1 MSFVY
6 PAFLFALAAI
16 AVPVIIHLFNFRKYK
31 RIYFSDT
38 RFLKEVKEQTQ
49 SRSRLKH
56 LLVLFCRILAIT
68 FLVFAFAQPFIP
80 GSQTDVRHGNKVI
93 SIYIDN
99 SFSMEAKGV
108 NGPLLDV
115 ARARAK
121 EIAKKYRPGDL
132 FQLVTNDFEGY
143 QQRLVSR
150 EEFMDMVD
158 EIKPSAAT
166 RNLSEVASRQ
176 LDVIN
181 SEKDLTKRM
190 VWISDFQ
197 KNTSDFEKINTDEK
211 IVGIALKAEK
221 KNNLSIDTCWFE
233 TPVRQ
238 LNAQE
243 KLVVRIRNYSENEI
257 TGRELQL
264 SINGKPKAIGNFSVA
279 PNSYVDSTLYFTNTV
294 AGIQNAMLSIPDEE
308 VTNDNYWYFS
318 YNVESEMKVLAI
330 YPDGQKDTASSH
342 INRLF
347 RNDPFF
353 KLKSV
358 SVSGIDYS
366 QLTVN
371 GLVVLCGL
379 PSVASGMTSELLNYV
394 KAGGNVLFF
403 PAVNGNINTYNEM
416 LKPSNGITFTGMDT
430 ASHKTAPMELGIPFY
445 ANVFEKDPTNMDM
458 PLIRQHYTTINNSLS
473 RIEILLKLKN
483 GDIFLGKTQYER
495 GNFYVSTVPLDERAG
510 NFSRHAIFVPV
521 VLRIAE
527 WSQNSTVRVQQIGMD
542 EPIDVRNREISS
554 ETTYEL
560 KKEGSEISI
569 VPEIRNVEG
578 NISVYSHGQIKE
590 AGNYT
595 LMKGMEEILGVGYN
609 YGRKESD
616 LTCYEPE
623 DVAEVAK
630 EAGIKNF
637 SVIDEGGNEG
647 EMDIEAIDDTLEYWR
662 YCIWLVLIF
671 LALEILILRFWKT

>member
-6 PAFLFALAAI
+6 PAFLFALSAI

-31 RIYFSDT
+31 RVYFSDT

-56 LLVLFCRILAIT
+56 FIILACRILAIT

-80 GSQTDVRHGNKVI
+80 GSQSDVKRGNKII
-93 SIYIDN
+93 SVYIDN

-115 ARARAK
+115 ARSRAI
-121 EIAKKYRPGDL
+121 ELAKQYRPGDL

-166 RNLSEVASRQ
+166 RNLSEVFSRQ
-176 LDVIN
+176 NDLLAT
-181 SEKDLTKRM
+181 EKESSKRI

-197 KNTSDFEKINTDEK
+197 KNTSDFEKIKTDEK
-211 IVGIALKAEK
+211 VTLIALKAQK
-221 KNNLSIDTCWFE
+221 RNNVCIDTAWFE

-257 TGRELQL
+257 TGRQLQL
-264 SINGKPKAIGNFSVA
+264 TVNGAPKAIGNFSVG
-279 PNSYVDSTLYFTNTV
+279 PDSYVDSTLYFTNTQS
-294 AGIQNAMLSIPDEE
+294 GIQLAMLSIPDEE

-318 YNVESEMKVLAI
+318 WNVKSEMKVLAVH
-330 YPDGQKDTASSH
+330 PDGEKDTASSY

-347 RNDPFF
+347 RKDPFF
-353 KLKSV
+353 KLASV
-358 SVSGIDYS
+358 NVSGMDYS
-366 QLTVN
+366 KLTGY
-371 GLVVLCGL
+371 GLVILCGI
-379 PSVASGMTSELLNYV
+379 PSVASGTAAELLKYV
-394 KAGGNVLFF
+394 KQGGNVLFF
-403 PAVNGNINTYNEM
+403 PSLKADLNTYNE
-416 LKPSNGITFTGMDT
+416 LLRPANGITFTGVDT
-430 ASHKTAPMELGIPFY
+430 SLQKTAPMDLSLPFY
-445 ANVFEKDPTNMDM
+445 ANVFEKNPASMDL
-458 PLIRQHYTTINNSLS
+458 PSVRQHYTTINNSLS
-473 RIEILLKLKN
+473 RIEVLMQLKN
-483 GDIFLGKTQYER
+483 SDLFLGKTSYER
-495 GNFYVSTVPLDERAG
+495 GNFYVCTVPLDEKAG
-510 NFSRHAIFVPV
+510 NFSRHAVFVPV

-527 WSQNSTVRVQQIGMD
+527 WSQNSSVRAQQIGRD
-542 EPIDVRNREISS
+542 EPIDVRNNEFSS

-560 KKEGSEISI
+560 KKEGDELSI
-569 VPEIRNVEG
+569 VPEIKNTDG
-578 NISVYSHGQIKE
+578 NISVYAHAQVKE

-595 LMKGMEEILGVGYN
+595 LMKGKEEILGVGYN

-616 LTCYEPE
+616 LTCFLPTE
-623 DVAEVAK
+623 VAEVARQ
-630 EAGIKNF
+630 AGIKNI
-637 SVIDEGGNEG
+637 SAVDESNVAGQL
-647 EMDIEAIDDTLEYWR
+647 DIETIDDTKEYWKH
-662 YCIWLVLIF
+662 CILLVLIF
-671 LALEILILRFWKT
+671 LLFEILIMRFWKT

>member
-80 GSQTDVRHGNKVI
+80 GSQSDVRHGNKVI
-93 SIYIDN
+93 SVYIDN
-99 SFSMEAKGV
+99 SFSMEAKGTS
-108 NGPLLDV
+108 GPLLDV
-115 ARARAK
+115 ARDRAK
-121 EIAKKYRPGDL
+121 EIAKQYRPGDL

-166 RNLSEVASRQ
+166 RNLSEVYSRQ
-176 LDVIN
+176 TDVLN
-181 SEKDLTKRM
+181 SEKELTKRI

-197 KNTSDFEKINTDEK
+197 KNTSDFDKIKSEEKIT
-211 IVGIALKAEK
+211 GIALKAQK

-264 SINGKPKAIGNFSVA
+264 SINGKPKAIGNFSVG
-279 PNSYVDSTLYFTNTV
+279 PDSYVDSTLYFTNTIS
-294 AGIQNAMLSIPDEE
+294 GIQNAMLSIPDEE
-308 VTNDNYWYFS
+308 VTNDNSWYFS
-318 YNVESEMKVLAI
+318 YNVESEMRVLAI
-330 YPDGQKDTASSH
+330 YPDGQKDTASSY

-366 QLTVN
+366 QLTSY
-371 GLVVLCGL
+371 GLVVMCGI
-379 PSVASGMTSELLNYV
+379 PFIAGGMTSELLKYV
-394 KAGGNVLFF
+394 KGGGNVLFF
-403 PAVNGNINTYNEM
+403 PAVKADLNTYNE
-416 LKPSNGITFTGMDT
+416 LLRPANGLTFTGVDT
-430 ASHKTAPMELGIPFY
+430 SAQKSAPMELSLPFY
-445 ANVFEKDPTNMDM
+445 ANVFEKDPANMDL
-458 PLIRQHYTTINNSLS
+458 PLVRQHYTTINNSLS
-473 RIEILLKLKN
+473 RIEVLLQLKN

-495 GNFYVSTVPLDERAG
+495 GSFYVSTVPLDEKAG

-527 WSQNSTVRVQQIGMD
+527 WSQNSAVRAQLIGMD
-542 EPIDVRNREISS
+542 EPIDVRNREISP

-560 KKEGSEISI
+560 KKEGSEISV
-569 VPEIRNVEG
+569 VPEIRNTEG

-595 LMKGMEEILGVGYN
+595 LMKGSEAVLGVGYN

-623 DVAEVAK
+623 EVSKIAQD
-630 EAGIKNF
+630 AGIKNF
-637 SVIDEGGNEG
+637 SSINESENAGTIDV
-647 EMDIEAIDDTLEYWR
+647 EAIDDMKEYWKF
-662 YCIWLVLIF
+662 CIILVLVF